1 MFNTDYFNK
10 HMAISN
16 FSINKCQY
24 SIQKLDNYVWLLPK
38 ESIGIIDDE
47 YYVESSAKALQIKCY
62 NVSLTSQ
69 ESLDERFRFQHT
81 LNFSIL
87 DYKNHSDFGDRYYA
101 MVRDKNGNYW
111 LVNPDFNLKF
121 AYTFTIDNTN
131 MHTDFTLTTDSN
143 LPLMNIKRAAPW
155 ADANYTSGSTMY
167 KWVDMEPASVITST
181 TQLNTFICDVDEEWQ
196 CENYN
201 HCGIKE
207 LQINETRY
215 TSLDENTSIA
225 LYSNDCFKVVDF
237 IKNSATLT
245 EQYDG
250 EKIVHSVKFKIP
262 FSDDTTWQNKLL
274 EFKGNK
280 YCVIA
285 DTACGLKIAT
295 GFHYGLQPSY
305 VINAASKEG
314 NSVEIT
320 LQDLH
325 NDGSFVYISDGIT
338 SSADTRVEW
347 NWVDGEYECITNRS
361 AKHLLEESFDLYGNS
376 THTYK
381 CLEGYEESY
390 EYLGDKLVGTFPSDG
405 TEMFFS
411 GCDCF
416 GTECEIQTDLA
427 SMTFTRSGETK
438 VFSVYSNNSSW
449 TLQTTASASD
459 IEINPM
465 NGSSGNH
472 YTITIT
478 CHKVPTSY
486 QPTVKNLILQFCD
499 GQTKNYNIAIVKEP
513 IENYFPLGD
522 TYNVSNSQQTLRIP
536 TTLCVDSVS
545 ANTSFVGNIQIQNGY
560 IDVTVYNNP
569 MCSDRGTSLNVT
581 SCDGVDYTLY
591 IYQRGLD
598 CTQPL
603 FIAYYNNGET
613 CSAACSSSN
622 QIDMN
627 TFRNLACESSSLM
640 TAITIGDC
648 CELIAAFAFQEAT
661 RLTNCTIGTRIE
673 EIGYK
678 AFSNTSLNTL
688 TISATTPPIFDGRLP
703 TTIATINVPCE
714 SLAKYKATEG
724 WSNYESIINGGC
736 SSDQRITSGTPYCQ
750 GYNKWVDVY
759 SQISNDGGTTWI
771 TTATTPTLVETN
783 STDCGYVPPSPIDYN
798 TRYLTFLTKEPC
810 TFTWQGYADLYQ
822 PVRNFAQY
830 SLDSG
835 QTWTTITSSAQTT
848 PVIQANKRVMWKC
861 DATANATILGG
872 GIGGFFTSG
881 KFEVEGN
888 IMSLLWGDNF
898 IGKTDLKGSFVFF
911 STFANTGI
919 VSAEH
924 LIMPATALTQWCYA
938 GMFTGCAVMKKAPV
952 LSATTLVNRC
962 YLGMFDQ
969 CSSLNYVKCLATNIT
984 ADDCTNFWL
993 RGVSPN
999 GTFVKASS
1007 ASWGTC
1013 GDSTIPCGWQIQ
1025 NA

>member
-1 MFNTDYFNK
+1 MSIT
-10 HMAISN
+10 N

-111 LVNPDFNLKF
+111 LVNLDFKLKF

-285 DTACGLKIAT
+285 STSCGWKIAT

-305 VINAASKEG
+305 VINTASKEG
-314 NSVEIT
+314 NSIEIT

-325 NDGSFVYISDGIT
+325 NEGSFVYISNGIT
-338 SSADTRVEW
+338 SSADTRVVW
-347 NWVDGEYECITNRS
+347 DWVASEYECLTNRT
-361 AKHLLEESFDLYGNS
+361 AKHLLEESFDIYGNK
-376 THTYK
+376 TYTYK
-381 CLEGYEESY
+381 CLEGYEEDY
-390 EYLGDKLVGTFPSDG
+390 EYLGDKLIGTFPSG
-405 TEMFFS
+405 GSEVFNS

-427 SMTFTRSGETK
+427 TMTFTRSGETK
-438 VFSVYSNNSSW
+438 NFSVYCNNSSW
-449 TLQTTASASD
+449 SLTSTASASD

-465 NGSSGNH
+465 NGNAGVH
-472 YTITIT
+472 YNLSIT

-486 QPTVKNLILQFCD
+486 VPTVKNLILQFCD
-499 GQTKNYNIAIVKEP
+499 GQTKNYNIAILKIP
-513 IENYFPLGD
+513 IENYFPQGD
-522 TYNVSNSQQTLRIP
+522 TYNVDMNQQTLRIP
-536 TTLCVDSVS
+536 TTICIDSVVPS
-545 ANTSFVGNIQIQNGY
+545 DSMIKDIQIQPTF
-560 IDVTVYNNP
+560 ITMTVENNAE
-569 MCSDRGTSLNVT
+569 CSGRTATLTVT
-581 SCDGVDYTLY
+581 SCNDEIFTLTVNQEGIKCTDY
-591 IYQRGLD
+591 
-598 CTQPL
+598 L
-603 FIAYYNNGET
+603 FEAHYSGGTT
-613 CSAACSSSN
+613 CSLPCSSTNVMSG
-622 QIDMN
+622 
-627 TFRNLACESSSLM
+627 NLFLEAGCEDSKYM
-640 TAITIGDC
+640 TSVTIGDC
-648 CELIAAFAFQEAT
+648 CKTINPYAFAFCNN
-661 RLTNCTIGTRIE
+661 LSSITIGDMVQTIKH
-673 EIGYK
+673 G
-678 AFSNTSLNTL
+678 AFYNVPLTSM
-688 TISATTPPIFDGRLP
+688 TITAPIPPILYDALP
-703 TTIATINVPCE
+703 ASLTVINVPCE
-714 SLAKYKATEG
+714 SLAQYKAADG
-724 WSNYESIINGGC
+724 WRDRNTAITASC
-736 SSDQRITSGTPYCQ
+736 PTDHRIASGSVYCQ
-750 GYNKWVDVY
+750 GYDAYIDLY
-759 SQISNDGGTTWI
+759 SQVSYDGGATWE
-771 TTATTPTLVETN
+771 TTATTHTLLGKN
-783 STDCGYVPPSPIDYN
+783 SPFCGYNPPPAIDY
-798 TRYLTFLTKEPC
+798 TKEYLTFLTKEPC
-810 TFTWQGYADLYQ
+810 TFTFQGTADLFQ
-822 PVRNFAQY
+822 PVVNFAQY

-835 QTWTTITSSAQTT
+835 QTWTTLSSSAQTT
-848 PVIQANKRVMWKC
+848 PLIEANKRVMWKC
-861 DATANATILGG
+861 DATPNSTIIGG
-872 GIGGFFTSG
+872 GVG
-881 KFEVEGN
+881 KFFSSGRFELEGN
-888 IMSLLWGDNF
+888 IMSILWGDNF

-911 STFANTGI
+911 STFANTSI

-938 GMFTGCAVMKKAPV
+938 GMFTGCAVMEKAPV

-1007 ASWGTC
+1007 AFWGTC